1 MIRRRYTILAWLIL
15 GCILGVL
22 LYQNDFSPQLLLSA
36 APEHPLTAALFM
48 LGLFAL
54 KSLSVVL
61 PLWVLYLTA
70 GLLFS
75 PVWAI
80 LVSLFG
86 LVFTFTIPYLL
97 GWFQGPDAISQMRQR
112 FPKADQFSRWQDSRP
127 FFFSFFSRQIGILPG
142 DLVSVYLGACHIPYP
157 AYLLGGICG
166 SLCSLLTTV
175 LVGQNLRDPF
185 SPAFWGALILRV
197 IVAVGSMFWER
208 YWTKSKS

>member
-22 LYQNDFSPQLLLSA
+22 FYQNGFSPQALLSA
-36 APEHPLTAALFM
+36 APAHPLTAALFI

-75 PVWAI
+75 PPWAI
-80 LVSLFG
+80 LISLSG

-97 GWFQGPDAISQMRQR
+97 GWFQGIDAIIQSRQR
-112 FPKADQFSRWQDSRP
+112 FPKVDQLARWQDSRP
-127 FFFSFFSRQIGILPG
+127 FFLSFFSRQIGILPG
-142 DLVSVYLGACHIPYP
+142 DLVSLYLGACHIPYP
-157 AYLLGGICG
+157 VYLSGGICG
-166 SLCSLLTTV
+166 SLCSLLTTI

-185 SPAFWGALILRV
+185 SPAFWAALTLRAA
-197 IVAVGSMFWER
+197 VAVASVFLER
-208 YWTKSKS
+208 QLGKSDS